1 MELNRL
7 KRVLRDRWIVIS
19 VITLLGAL
27 GAWAF
32 TGLANQ
38 QREQRWEAVT
48 ALAFQPLEG
57 QTISD
62 LTDVVERSYD
72 LATIAAA
79 DLLAEDADS
88 QAINL
93 DLAGAR
99 IVFSAI
105 DSTQDEARSKVEAL
119 TQTFFDVDPTL
130 GGQNVEGRLERVRVQ
145 AIDIQAAIAALNE
158 EIAPTLAPDVLLE
171 VSLLDRRIEAMQSAL
186 IELSVAEAIASD
198 AERPAIA
205 SQRARVESV
214 FQSLIEQRATLPKTE
229 PDPPTVEQ
237 QLQLSALE
245 SHLAVLQA
253 DFQRLYL
260 RILGVDDSTRNEPI
274 TFNNL
279 TTGPGSG
286 LVNAGIGL
294 VGGLIVALSGLIFIN
309 NTRKTVWLPEDVSV
323 PMLADVPGRR
333 TVSGVGPSW
342 YDNTGGS
349 PRKTAIQALRSGV
362 EARLAG
368 TGGAVAFAGNRV
380 GSAAVHALVTD
391 LAVSMASAGSSVL
404 LVDADLESD
413 AALAEY
419 HVGGP
424 SLSAILKLSPDS
436 LLLEREVGAI
446 VESAYLIRA
455 NLSVLPSGP
464 PPATPADALAG
475 RQFRAFVQEASK
487 RFDYVVVA
495 VGEGSS
501 TAAQV
506 AMQRIGRSIVV
517 ITPGRST
524 EPQVSSLLSDISARQ
539 VTTLGAIFVQRSEG
553 PVQSRDKTAEVDS
566 SIRRPVAQDGADSS
580 PLTRL
585 RQYPIPVER
594 HSGVLPS
601 SSLRSLADRVT
612 PPAPQRDA
620 DLVNGDD
627 DGDGL
632 GSDLLG
638 ALSEASPAEAYEA
651 VADYLVTRVED
662 MMVAVPG
669 QGDFSEGLTGDLH
682 DYGFLPLRSVTDHR
696 SVGTWLAEELHRE
709 ARGDTSDELV
719 SQMERILGFGAG
731 VDSVAFDDW
740 LATEF
745 FSRHLRRTN
754 GDPYVWHLTSE
765 AGTAQLLAHSTRFD
779 RTSIESVISDLARRM
794 VDRLERDQKT
804 ASSGGYSARA
814 RAIEDQLADVRKFEI
829 DCGRLIGMRQDG
841 AVDDRRGRKDRS
853 GGAWNPD
860 WNLGFREN
868 LAPLQRAGLLPFPVL
883 SEEEMDTFLAAV

>member
-1 MELNRL
+1 MELTRL

-19 VITLLGAL
+19 VVAMLGAL
-27 GAWAF
+27 GAWSF

-38 QREQRWEAVT
+38 QREPRKEAVT

-62 LTDVVERSYD
+62 LTDLVEYNYE

-79 DLLAEDADS
+79 DLLAENPDQRGIA
-88 QAINL
+88 L

-99 IVFSAI
+99 ILFSAT
-105 DSTQDEARSKVEAL
+105 DSTEDGAKAKVDEL
-119 TQTFFDVDPTL
+119 LQTFYKVDPTL
-130 GGQNVEGRLERVRVQ
+130 AGQDVELQLEAIRDQ
-145 AIDIQAAIAALNE
+145 AMAIEDELKALNE
-158 EIAPTLAPDVLLE
+158 EITPTIDPELE
-171 VSLLDRRIEAMQSAL
+171 QQITSLDSQIQGMQGAIVELTVASAT
-186 IELSVAEAIASD
+186 AAD
-198 AERPAIA
+198 AERAAILTQLA
-205 SQRARVESV
+205 RAEAGL
-214 FQSLIEQRATLPKTE
+214 QALLIERAELPPTE
-229 PDPPTVEQ
+229 PDPPTVQQ
-237 QLQLSALE
+237 QLELTALQ
-245 SHLAVLQA
+245 SRQAALQA
-253 DFQRLYL
+253 NYQRLYL
-260 RILGVDDSTRNEPI
+260 RNLGIDEGTQAERTV
-274 TFNNL
+274 FNDL
-279 TTGPGSG
+279 TTGPGNVV
-286 LVNAGIGL
+286 VNAGIGL
-294 VGGLIVALSGLIFIN
+294 VGGLIVALFGLIFIN
-309 NTRKTVWLPEDVSV
+309 NTRKTVWLPEDIGV
-323 PMLADVPGRR
+323 PLLADVPGRR

-585 RQYPIPVER
+585 RQYPIPVEK

-601 SSLRSLADRVT
+601 SSLRSLADRMT
-612 PPAPQRDA
+612 PPAPERDA
-620 DLVNGDD
+620 DLINGDD

-731 VDSVAFDDW
+731 VDSVVFDDW

-765 AGTAQLLAHSTRFD
+765 GGTAQLLAHSTRFD

-794 VDRLERDQKT
+794 IDRLERDLKT
-804 ASSGGYSARA
+804 ASSGGYRARA

>member
-1 MELNRL
+1 MELTRL

-19 VITLLGAL
+19 VVAMLGAL

-38 QREQRWEAVT
+38 QREPRKEAVT

-62 LTDVVERSYD
+62 LTDLVEYNYE

-79 DLLAEDADS
+79 DLLAENPDQRGIA
-88 QAINL
+88 L

-99 IVFSAI
+99 ILFSAT
-105 DSTQDEARSKVEAL
+105 DSTEEGAKAKVDEL
-119 TQTFFDVDPTL
+119 LQTFYKVDPTL
-130 GGQNVEGRLERVRVQ
+130 AGQDVELQLEAIRNQ
-145 AIDIQAAIAALNE
+145 AMAIEDELKALNE
-158 EIAPTLAPDVLLE
+158 EITPTIDPELE
-171 VSLLDRRIEAMQSAL
+171 QQMTSLDSQIQGMQGAIVELTVASAT
-186 IELSVAEAIASD
+186 AAD
-198 AERPAIA
+198 AERAAILTQLA
-205 SQRARVESV
+205 RAEAGL
-214 FQSLIEQRATLPKTE
+214 QALLIERAELPPTE
-229 PDPPTVEQ
+229 PDPPTVQQ
-237 QLQLSALE
+237 QLELTALQ
-245 SHLAVLQA
+245 SRQAALQA
-253 DFQRLYL
+253 NYQRLYL
-260 RILGVDDSTRNEPI
+260 RNLGIDEGTQAERTV
-274 TFNNL
+274 FNDL
-279 TTGPGSG
+279 TTGPGNG
-286 LVNAGIGL
+286 VVNAGIGL
-294 VGGLIVALSGLIFIN
+294 VGGLIVALFGLIFIN
-309 NTRKTVWLPEDVSV
+309 NTRKTVWLPEDIGV
-323 PMLADVPGRR
+323 PLLADVPGRR

-349 PRKTAIQALRSGV
+349 PRKTSIQALRSGV

-368 TGGAVAFAGNRV
+368 TAGAVAFAGNRV

-391 LAVSMASAGSSVL
+391 LAVSMASAGASVL

-566 SIRRPVAQDGADSS
+566 SLRRPAAQDGAGSS

-585 RQYPIPVER
+585 RQYPIPVEK

-612 PPAPQRDA
+612 PPTPERDA
-620 DLVNGDD
+620 DLVSRDD

-765 AGTAQLLAHSTRFD
+765 AGSAQLLAHSTRFD
-779 RTSIESVISDLARRM
+779 RTSIESVISDLALRM
-794 VDRLERDQKT
+794 IDRLERELKT